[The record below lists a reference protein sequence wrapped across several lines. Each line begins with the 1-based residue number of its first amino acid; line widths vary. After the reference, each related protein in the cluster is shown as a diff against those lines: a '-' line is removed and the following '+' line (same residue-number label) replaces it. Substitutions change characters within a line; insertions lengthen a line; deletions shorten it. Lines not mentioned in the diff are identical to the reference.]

1 MKVIVKWPVQHHSRL
16 VMRSGKVGFGYPKTW
31 KSWEKCPTFLIPE
44 PEKWYSNST
53 QTHLLLPELIKT
65 PKKPTWTRPITNSTP
80 ISQKSEKTIRPAF
93 NEEGFE
99 CISYMY
105 VCRYIHIYLL
115 APKKFC
121 WTKFIFHMVSF
132 LSFLQQNSLC
142 PLNFFLKEVKFKDF

>member
-16 VMRSGKVGFGYPKTW
+16 VMGSGTQK
-31 KSWEKCPTFLIPE
+31 PE
-44 PEKWYSNST
+44 NHGRNARLFWY
-53 QTHLLLPELIKT
+53 
-65 PKKPTWTRPITNSTP
+65 PTWTRPITNSTP

-105 VCRYIHIYLL
+105 VWRYIHIYLL
-115 APKKFC
+115 ALKKFC

-132 LSFLQQNSLC
+132 LSFLQQNSLNPSFPNQFYAN
-142 PLNFFLKEVKFKDF
+142 PLIRWYKIFFVMLKFIWLHLIIQFFMKKTFF

>member
-1 MKVIVKWPVQHHSRL
+1 M
-16 VMRSGKVGFGYPKTW
+16 T
-31 KSWEKCPTFLIPE
+31 CPTPFQISDAFGQGRVRVPKNLKIMGEMPDK
-44 PEKWYSNST
+44 KWYSKST

-142 PLNFFLKEVKFKDF
+142 PLKNFFEGSQI